1 MSGLWSLIVILR
13 SRFRRWR
20 QQCLLPVKLGNLAL
34 RKVHLLH
41 VLPRGKAHERVD
53 GVLMAGQ
60 QHPRFWVIA
69 MELRQVRQ
77 ERCGP
82 LWKSF
87 VEAPPAGQ
95 PACGQEGA
103 VAGVD
108 EELVHP
114 IGIHL
119 PDGSRRVWV
128 RALVQAAHQRTCM
141 FSSPNTAIAN
151 IGKRKLRYRDAL
163 YMQILR
169 DQITPVVHIEQQWRL
184 AIAVPRLHIGL
195 DRLQYAQEGAGVDV
209 RRVNP
214 LDDVYQPPLR
224 VGVPLWEQQ
233 GQEGGVPP
241 VALLVAYHIHTH
253 AACA

>member
-128 RALVQAAHQRTCM
+128 RALVQA
-141 FSSPNTAIAN
+141 
-151 IGKRKLRYRDAL
+151 
-163 YMQILR
+163 
-169 DQITPVVHIEQQWRL
+169 VVHIEQQWRL